1 MKIVKHLILPSVVF
15 VFMLLSCKPS
25 VEELSSDVGLQ
36 LSYSTDTVTFDTLFS
51 SVGSITKRFKVY
63 NTHNKAIN
71 LSRLYLGSG
80 DQSQYS
86 ITVNGATGNSFE
98 DEVVFGKDS
107 LLVLVEVLIDP
118 NDQSLPFLVK
128 DSVIIDYNTRSE
140 NVKLVSW
147 GQDAIFIN
155 NQEIACDAT
164 WTKDRPYVIY
174 DSAWVSQGCQLTIEA
189 GAKLFI
195 DNDAFFTIAGSLLIQ
210 GTAEEKVEIRNT
222 RLDQKYSIAPGQ
234 WGSIFFFP
242 GSTGNSIDHAIIKN
256 GTNGMILAINLNNGE
271 GAQVQ
276 VSNTSIQHMSESG
289 IAAYAGEISAHNLE
303 IFDCQNQLLAGFA
316 GGNYSFEHCT
326 FSNEPNDFTRE
337 GASVGF
343 TNFLEFS
350 DGSRLTNDITLR
362 LNNSIIWGREDEEL
376 ALDFS
381 TGATVDAKIERNI
394 IRSSDNNWEN
404 MGNFISQEDNYPGFY
419 LPNAFN
425 YQIDSLSNARDS
437 ALVTTI
443 THDLLG
449 TPRDILPDIGAY
461 ERKDSIP

>member
-1 MKIVKHLILPSVVF
+1 MKVIKHFILPSILILCV
-15 VFMLLSCKPS
+15 MLGCEPMT
-25 VEELSSDVGLQ
+25 EELSTDTSIQ

-63 NTHNKAIN
+63 NRNSKAIN
-71 LSRLYLGSG
+71 VSRMYLGND
-80 DQSQYS
+80 DQSPY
-86 ITVNGATGNSFE
+86 TMVVNGKEGKGFE
-98 DEVVFGKDS
+98 NEVIFGKDS
-107 LLVLVEVLIDP
+107 LLVLVEVLIDT

-128 DSVIIDYNTRSE
+128 DSITVEYNGRSE
-140 NVKLVSW
+140 NIKLVSW

-155 NQEIACDAT
+155 NREIECNVT

-174 DSAWVSQGCQLTIEA
+174 DSAWVSQGCQLTVEA
-189 GAKLFI
+189 GTKIFI
-195 DNDAFFTIAGSLLIQ
+195 DNDAFFTIAGTLLIE

-222 RLDQKYSIAPGQ
+222 RLDQKYSVAPGQ
-234 WGSIFFFP
+234 WGSLFFFP

-256 GTNGMILAINLNNGE
+256 GTNGMILAINLSNGE

-276 VSNTSIQHMSESG
+276 ISNTSIQHMSESG
-289 IAAYAGEISAHNLE
+289 IAAYAGEISAQNLE
-303 IFDCQNQLLAGFA
+303 IFHCQNQLLAGFV

-350 DGSRLTNDITLR
+350 DGSLYANDITLR
-362 LNNSIIWGREDEEL
+362 LSNSIIWGREDEEL

-381 TGATVDAKIERNI
+381 ASTMEDVKIERNI
-394 IRSSDNNWEN
+394 IRSSASSWVDI
-404 MGNFISQEDNYPGFY
+404 GNYISQDNNYPGFY
-419 LPNAFN
+419 SPNTFN
-425 YQIDSLSNARDS
+425 YQIDSLSSARDS
-437 ALVTTI
+437 ALISTI

-449 TPRDILPDIGAY
+449 TVRDVAPDIGAY